1 MQARHL
7 VEKMAFVG
15 LGVTKNEVDNLYEEL
30 VDNEK
35 VINALIDRA
44 AEENVTFPLKETVDT
59 VLYELKS
66 AAKAHVDWQPSKVT
80 LHLQSSKVNVIKGD
94 IRSVTVRNF
103 SQFSRNIYSERMY
116 INRLRQRQ
124 KIDRIM
130 SISADYLYQQSYQ
143 KIQETFWPKI
153 SM

>member
-35 VINALIDRA
+35 VITALIDRA

-80 LHLQSSKVNVIKGD
+80 LHLQSSKVNVKED

-103 SQFSRNIYSERMY
+103 SQFSRNIFSERMH

>member
-35 VINALIDRA
+35 VITALIDRA